1 MPDAMDLPLELRSA
15 TELAAAV
22 AARRVSCLELCDSY
36 LRRIERLNPVLN
48 AVVTLDAERARARAR
63 ALDEQ
68 LARGERIGP
77 LHGLPIT
84 IKDAYETAGMRTT
97 CGTREWEDHVPTRD
111 ADPVRR
117 LLEAGAVVLGK
128 SNVPAYCADLQT
140 FNELFGV
147 TRNPWDP
154 SRTPGGSSGGAAAA
168 VASGMTAFELGS
180 DIGGSIRTP
189 CGWSGVYGHKPTYG
203 IVPLLGHL
211 PPAPGTLVQPDLG
224 VGGPIARSAEDLAL
238 VLSAIAAPS
247 PAQAVAYRFAL
258 PPPRARALRD
268 FRVGAWLHDDD
279 FPIDDAVASL
289 LDQTVVALERAGV
302 RVDRGLR
309 PGVPL
314 REIFDD
320 YLALLTPVTLRD
332 VTPELLDRLTQRAR
346 TPDEEPRVAH
356 IARAA
361 LARHIDW
368 LVVHERRA
376 RLSARFAELFGRCDV
391 LLCPITP
398 VPAIAHDHHGSL
410 HRRTF
415 ALGGSM
421 RRHSELMAWISP
433 ASACHLP
440 ATAAPIGR
448 TPEGLPVGV
457 QILGPYLEDLTP
469 ITFAAQLRD
478 VIGGYAPPPS
488 A

>member
-1 MPDAMDLPLELRSA
+1 MDPTLELRSA
-15 TELAAAV
+15 TELAAAI
-22 AARRVSCLELCDSY
+22 AARRISCLELCDAC

-48 AVVTLDAERARARAR
+48 AVITLDGERARSRAR

-68 LARGERIGP
+68 LARGELARP

-97 CGTREWEDHVPTRD
+97 CGTHEWEEHVPERD

-117 LLEAGAVVLGK
+117 LVEAGAVVLGK
-128 SNVPAYCADLQT
+128 SNVPAYCSDLQT

-147 TRNPWDP
+147 TRNPWDLT
-154 SRTPGGSSGGAAAA
+154 RTPGGSSGGAAAA

-189 CGWSGVYGHKPTYG
+189 CGWSGVYGHKPTHG

-238 VLSAIAAPS
+238 VLSVIAAPN

-258 PPPRARALRD
+258 PPPRARSLRE
-268 FRVGAWLHDDD
+268 FRVGAWLHDPD
-279 FPIDDAVASL
+279 FPLADAVASQL
-289 LDQTVVALERAGV
+289 EQTVIALERAGV
-302 RVDRGLR
+302 RVDRGLN

-320 YLALLTPVTLRD
+320 YLALLTPVTLREA
-332 VTPELLDRLTQRAR
+332 TPELLERLAQRAR
-346 TPDEEPRVAH
+346 AQDDEPRVAH

-368 LVVHERRA
+368 LVIHERRA
-376 RLSARFAELFGRCDV
+376 RLSARFAELFRSCDV

-398 VPAIAHDHHGSL
+398 VSAIAHDHRSSL

-415 ALGGSM
+415 ALGGST
-421 RRHSELMAWISP
+421 RRHTDMMAWISP
-433 ASACHLP
+433 ATACHLP

-448 TPEGLPVGV
+448 TREGLPVGV
-457 QILGPYLEDLTP
+457 QIVGPYLEDLTP
-469 ITFAAQLRD
+469 IAFAAQLRE
-478 VIGGYAPPPS
+478 VIGGYEVPPN